1 MKGRHSPFIEELKKI
16 INYWVK
22 QMFKELDLKQITLTA
37 KTPKE
42 LDEQYENIRLALKQK
57 GKLIAFTSTQVVT
70 IQDNIGT
77 SFLYVQQIRY
87 KAD

>member
-1 MKGRHSPFIEELKKI
+1 
-16 INYWVK
+16 
-22 QMFKELDLKQITLTA
+22 MFKEIDLKQITLTA

-42 LDEQYENIRLALKQK
+42 LDEQYEATRLALKNK
-57 GKLIAFTSTQVVT
+57 GKIIQFTSMQVAP
-70 IQDNIGT
+70 IQDSSGT